1 MICKHCILKSRETCF
16 FCRLKEDGG
25 AAVLTK
31 SEMRDVYT
39 ESVLPGGV
47 VFVYVQPD
55 LHFENIHIW
64 EDSNLSIGGKWDGIC
79 RK

>member
-1 MICKHCILKSRETCF
+1 M
-16 FCRLKEDGG
+16 
-25 AAVLTK
+25 TK

>member
-1 MICKHCILKSRETCF
+1 M
-16 FCRLKEDGG
+16 
-25 AAVLTK
+25 TK

-55 LHFENIHIW
+55 LHFEKMGWYLQEIEGRRKWQIRGPAAGRRK
-64 EDSNLSIGGKWDGIC
+64 GGSRGSMYG
-79 RK
+79 